1 MVNTTWFVFDH
12 EVYPNHD
19 ELDGSPASGTA
30 PARVVIDATIEHDR
44 SARCAFRRGLFAEI
58 YLSRVQTMINPLR

>member
-1 MVNTTWFVFDH
+1 MIV
-12 EVYPNHD
+12 
-19 ELDGSPASGTA
+19 
-30 PARVVIDATIEHDR
+30 ATIEHNR